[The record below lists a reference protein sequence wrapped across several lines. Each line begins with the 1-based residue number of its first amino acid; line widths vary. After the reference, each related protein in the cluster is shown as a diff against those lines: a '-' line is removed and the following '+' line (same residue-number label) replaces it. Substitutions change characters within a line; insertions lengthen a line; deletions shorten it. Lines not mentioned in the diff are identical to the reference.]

1 MATMPPHARPVAGAP
16 EVLPR
21 QAFTPW
27 IRRVLAWLIDAI
39 PVVVLTGIG
48 FGILA
53 SDRETACLTTVSEYD
68 LGPFCSSGA
77 TTLGQVSFTI
87 GAVAAA
93 LYLIWN
99 YGYRQGT
106 TGSSIGKSV
115 MKFRVV
121 SEKTWQ
127 PIGFIR
133 SLLRQL
139 AHALDTF
146 LCYIG
151 YLLPLWDPRRQTLAD
166 KIMSTVCVPVR

>member
-1 MATMPPHARPVAGAP
+1 MIVTPPVAAT
-16 EVLPR
+16 PR
-21 QAFTPW
+21 VPPREAFTPW
-27 IRRVLAWLIDAI
+27 IRRVLALFIDAI
-39 PVVVLTGIG
+39 PAVVLIGIG

-53 SDRETACLTTVSEYD
+53 SDRETACLTDVSEYD

-87 GAVAAA
+87 GAVASA

-99 YGYRQGT
+99 HGYRQGT
-106 TGSSIGKSV
+106 TGSSVGKAV

-121 SEKTWQ
+121 SEKTGQ
-127 PIGFIR
+127 PVGFIR

-139 AHALDTF
+139 AHALDVF

-151 YLLPLWDPRRQTLAD
+151 YLLPLWDPKRQTLAD
-166 KIMSTVCVPVR
+166 KIMSTVCMPVR

>member
-1 MATMPPHARPVAGAP
+1 MAATPASARPVAGAP
-16 EVLPR
+16 PVLPK

-27 IRRVLAWLIDAI
+27 IRRVLAWCIDAV
-39 PVVVLTGIG
+39 PVLVLTGIG
-48 FGILA
+48 FAVLA
-53 SDRETACLTTVSEYD
+53 SDRETSCLTEVSEYD

-77 TTLGQVSFTI
+77 STLGQVSFTI
-87 GAVAAA
+87 GAVASA

-121 SEKTWQ
+121 SEKTWR
-127 PIGFIR
+127 PIGFVR
-133 SLLRQL
+133 SILRQV
-139 AHALDTF
+139 AHTLDTF

-151 YLLPLWDPRRQTLAD
+151 FLLPLWDPKRQTLAD
-166 KIMSTVCVPVR
+166 KIMSTVCISVP